1 MHKFIVWV
9 AVCAALGAAGCGGP
23 QSASNDANSQTPAA
37 GKKYH
42 IAFSQSNTGEP
53 YRATQNKIFLREIK
67 KYPDCELRID
77 DAQKS
82 STNQRNQIES
92 LISQARKPDV
102 LIIAPNEESPVA
114 PAAEAARKA
123 GIKVICLERSLPE
136 GTYDVFV
143 GADNRKIGEM
153 AGQYVAEQLQGKAN
167 PVVVEIKGGE
177 GTKPQ
182 VMRHEGARQYID
194 PIPGVNVIEAVAEWE
209 QAEAKKRMETILQSN
224 PKIDAV
230 YAHNDPMA
238 VGAYIAA
245 DEAGRKGE
253 MIFVGVDGLGGP
265 AGGIKKVLDG
275 VLNCTFY
282 YPTCAA
288 EALEIAVKI
297 ARGEPIPT
305 EPVILEP
312 ARITKENA
320 QEWYDKATVE

>member
-1 MHKFIVWV
+1 MRKLVGWV
-9 AVCAALGAAGCGGP
+9 AICAAFVAAGCGG
-23 QSASNDANSQTPAA
+23 QSADTKTADGSAA
-37 GKKYH
+37 GGGKKYL

-53 YRATQNKIFLREIK
+53 YRATQNKILEREIK
-67 KYPDCELRID
+67 KYPDCELKID
-77 DAQKS
+77 DARKD
-82 STNQRNQIES
+82 STTQRNQIEN
-92 LISQARKPDV
+92 LINGARKPDV
-102 LIIAPNEESPVA
+102 LIIAPNEEAPLA
-114 PAAEAARKA
+114 PAAQQAREA

-153 AGQYVAEQLQGKAN
+153 AGQYVAEQLKGKEN
-167 PVVVEIKGGE
+167 PVVVELRGGL

-182 VMRHEGARQYID
+182 VLRHEGARQFID
-194 PIPGVNVIEAVAEWE
+194 QIPGVKVVEAVAEWE
-209 QAEAKKRMETILQSN
+209 QVEAKKRMETILQST

-253 MIFVGVDGLGGP
+253 MIFVGVDGLGGTS
-265 AGGIKKVLDG
+265 GGIKKVLDG
-275 VLNCTFY
+275 MLNCTFY

-288 EALEIAVKI
+288 EALDIAVKI
-297 ARGEPIPT
+297 AHGEAAPK

-320 QEWYDKATVE
+320 QEWYDKVTVE